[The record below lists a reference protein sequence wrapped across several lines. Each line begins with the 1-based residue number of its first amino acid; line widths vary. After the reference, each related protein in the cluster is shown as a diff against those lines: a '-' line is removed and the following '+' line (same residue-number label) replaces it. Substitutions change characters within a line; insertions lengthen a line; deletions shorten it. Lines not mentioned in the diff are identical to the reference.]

1 MGTIYYQG
9 IQYSGTGAGTN
20 SYGGTTPPSSDLGNN
35 GDYYYLLNE
44 NNKVAIIYVKLNNEW
59 IEIEG
64 GDVIIQEGEKYYAEY
79 GQFKIAGDG
88 NLGME
93 GVVND

>member
-9 IQYSGTGAGTN
+9 IQYSGAGT
-20 SYGGTTPPSSDLGNN
+20 SSTPYGGTTPPSSSLGKN
-35 GDYYYLLNE
+35 GDYYYLLNG

-64 GDVIIQEGEKYYAEY
+64 GDVIIQEGEQYYAEY
-79 GQFKIAGDG
+79 GQFKIIGEG